1 MPNRDYRQERRSYEF
16 AELKRSQLNDNPF
29 EQFSQ
34 WMDAALQHIP
44 NDPTAMHLSTVDASG
59 QPHSRVVL
67 LKQFDSKGLVFYTH
81 YDSDKGSEMAA
92 NTRVAALFFWPEM
105 ERQIRVEGAV
115 EKIPA
120 AESAAYF
127 HSRPRDSQLAA
138 FISKQSSPVSSRDE
152 LELRLQAAQTAYA
165 DQEVPHPPHWG
176 GYRIVPQR
184 FEFWQGRPSRLHDR
198 FRYDR
203 LNEHNWSITRLAP

>member
-16 AELKRSQLNDNPF
+16 AELKRSQLKDSPF
-29 EQFSQ
+29 EQFSL
-34 WMDAALQHIP
+34 WMDAAITHIH
-44 NDPTAMHLSTVDASG
+44 NDPTAMSLSTVDANG

-67 LKQFDSKGLVFYTH
+67 LKEFDTRGLVFYTH

-92 NTRVAALFFWPEM
+92 NHRVAALFFWPEM
-105 ERQIRVEGAV
+105 ERQIRVEGLV
-115 EKIPA
+115 EKIT
-120 AESAAYF
+120 AEESETYF

-152 LELRLQAAQTAYA
+152 LELRLQAAQAAYSE
-165 DQEVPHPPHWG
+165 QEVPHPPHWG

-198 FRYDR
+198 FRYEKQD
-203 LNEHNWSITRLAP
+203 EHNWLISRLAP